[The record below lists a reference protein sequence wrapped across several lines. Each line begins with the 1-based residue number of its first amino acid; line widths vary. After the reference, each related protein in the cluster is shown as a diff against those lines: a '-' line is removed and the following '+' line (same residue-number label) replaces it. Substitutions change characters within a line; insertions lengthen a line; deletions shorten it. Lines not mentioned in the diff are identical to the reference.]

1 MVMSQ
6 EILVEARQLIDEKRF
21 VEARTMLNNSQ
32 HPAAPYWL
40 KKLDVLSPDTRE
52 MLVVRIP
59 EESAEPAPL
68 VNAVFMKRQ
77 MAILGI
83 MSVVLF
89 LTFILALYG
98 ALT

>member
-1 MVMSQ
+1 MSQ

-21 VEARTMLNNSQ
+21 VEARTILNNSQ

-52 MLVVRIP
+52 VPVVRLV
-59 EESAEPAPL
+59 EEPTQPALSINDL
-68 VNAVFMKRQ
+68 VMKRQ

-83 MSVVLF
+83 MSVMLL